1 MPLTTDPRDPRLT
14 HGTDSAPAPQA
25 GVYLVLSE
33 EERAKGFV
41 RPYRHEATRSW
52 LFAKSPPIV
61 PGVRYPCSAAIVP
74 WSEA

>member
-1 MPLTTDPRDPRLT
+1 MSSDQWDA
-14 HGTDSAPAPQA
+14 DEQ
-25 GVYLVLSE
+25 
-33 EERAKGFV
+33 V
-41 RPYRHEATRSW
+41 RVRVSFLDGSKPSWSKRMTRREAEQWLATRSW